1 MDTRVTIITGPIGS
15 GKSTALKYIKEK
27 GFATTDLDSISN
39 NILESQSSLEFL
51 EANFSECLVQNKID
65 KKLLAEVVF
74 TNQDKLNNLENYLH
88 PLVTQQVATLIQQTP
103 NHLFI
108 EASAP
113 KNIHHLYP
121 TVVIFAEEPIRRKR
135 LQSRGMS
142 IKDIDNRITTQAEE
156 SWWKSLGIVIENT
169 SYTELYAQ
177 IEKLLELSHE

>member
-1 MDTRVTIITGPIGS
+1 M
-15 GKSTALKYIKEK
+15 EK
-27 GFATTDLDSISN
+27 
-39 NILESQSSLEFL
+39 
-51 EANFSECLVQNKID
+51 NFSECLVENKID
-65 KKLLAEVVF
+65 KKLLAELVF

-88 PLVTQQVATLIQQTP
+88 PLVTLQVATLIQQTT

-113 KNIHHLYP
+113 KNIHQLYP

-142 IKDIDNRITTQAEE
+142 ITDIDNRITTQPKE

-169 SYTELYAQ
+169 SYTELHAQ
-177 IEKLLELSHE
+177 IEKLLDLSHE

>member
-27 GFATTDLDSISN
+27 GFSTTDLDSISN

-51 EANFSECLVQNKID
+51 EKNFSECLVENKID

-88 PLVTQQVATLIQQTP
+88 PLVTLQVATLIQQTTGD
-103 NHLFI
+103 LFI

-113 KNIHHLYP
+113 KNIHKLYP

-142 IKDIDNRITTQAEE
+142 ITDIDNRITTQPKE

-169 SYTELYAQ
+169 SYTELHAQ
-177 IEKLLELSHE
+177 IEKLLDLSHE